1 MFGALSS
8 ASKLRSITSA
18 SHNFHVSAATP
29 LSFQSTRLL
38 SSEALSTDNDGE
50 APLDEETKYGEI
62 YSFDSNRKYG
72 FIRPDKFET
81 TGGHKL
87 KRDEMIFLHADDVAT
102 PDIQGESIRPFLTR
116 RTRVQFKIKEVESD
130 KTKTTMKA
138 YDVTLEGGEL
148 IQPFDPKYLERY
160 SKLQKARFGDEIYAI
175 MDTVSDQTE
184 LEKSIVEAFERC
196 TSAIEIQEERVR
208 MIKSRYPQNTSE

>member
-8 ASKLRSITSA
+8 ASKLRSFTSA
-18 SHNFHVSAATP
+18 THNFHVSAATP

-50 APLDEETKYGEI
+50 APLDEETKHGEI

-102 PDIQGESIRPFLTR
+102 PDI
-116 RTRVQFKIKEVESD
+116 
-130 KTKTTMKA
+130 
-138 YDVTLEGGEL
+138 
-148 IQPFDPKYLERY
+148 
-160 SKLQKARFGDEIYAI
+160 
-175 MDTVSDQTE
+175 
-184 LEKSIVEAFERC
+184 
-196 TSAIEIQEERVR
+196 
-208 MIKSRYPQNTSE
+208 